1 LKPGKPQLIWGAAI
15 AAVALVAGFFFFRS
29 SLDGKSKVTYREY
42 RPVIGAIRQMI
53 STTATIKPQNRL
65 EIKSPVGGRIDKIL
79 VKEGDFVKKGQVLAL
94 VSSTERAALLDAATL
109 KGQGEIDY
117 WNKVYNQTALISPI
131 NGQVIV
137 SNLNPG
143 QTITTSDPVLVLSD
157 RLIVRA
163 DVDETDIGNVKTGQ
177 KAVISLDAYPGIR
190 VEGVVDHIYYESTL
204 VSNVNI
210 YRVDIV
216 PVKVPE
222 VFRSGMSAN
231 IDIIV
236 NEKENVL
243 TLPVAAVKG
252 QNGRSFVLMR
262 AAAPDSVRRVP
273 VRLGLQDESNVE
285 IESGLLASDVV
296 VVRDKAFVLPKD
308 NNGGS
313 NPFLPSPPRDK
324 QKRGQ

>member
-1 LKPGKPQLIWGAAI
+1 MKAGKPQLIWGAVAAAI
-15 AAVALVAGFFFFRS
+15 VLAAGFFFFRS
-29 SLDGKSKVTYREY
+29 SFDGKSKVSYREY
-42 RPVIGAIRQMI
+42 RPEIGAIRQMV

-94 VSSTERAALLDAATL
+94 VSSTERAALLDAATQ
-109 KGQGEIDY
+109 KGQSEIDY

-131 NGQVIV
+131 DGQVIV
-137 SNLNPG
+137 SSLNPG
-143 QTITTSDPVLVLSD
+143 QTITTSDAVLVLSD
-157 RLIVRA
+157 RLIVQA
-163 DVDETDIGNVKTGQ
+163 DVDETDIGNVKVGQ
-177 KAVISLDAYPGIR
+177 KARISLDAYPGIR
-190 VEGVVDHIYYESTL
+190 VDGVVDHIYYESTL
-204 VSNVNI
+204 VNNVNI
-210 YRVDIV
+210 YHVDIL
-216 PVKVPE
+216 PVEVPE

-231 IDIIV
+231 IDIVI

-243 TLPVAAVKG
+243 TLPLVAVRS

-285 IESGLLASDVV
+285 IESGLSASDVV
-296 VVRDKAFVLPKD
+296 VTRDKAFVLPK

-324 QKRGQ
+324 KRSQ

>member
-1 LKPGKPQLIWGAAI
+1 MKAGKPQLIWGSVVAAI
-15 AAVALVAGFFFFRS
+15 VLAAGFFFFRS
-29 SLDGKSKVTYREY
+29 SFDGKSKVTYKEY
-42 RPVIGAIRQMI
+42 RPEIGAIRQMV

-94 VSSTERAALLDAATL
+94 VSSTERAALLDAATQ
-109 KGQGEIDY
+109 KGQSEIDY

-131 NGQVIV
+131 DGQVIV

-143 QTITTSDPVLVLSD
+143 QTITTNDAVLVLSD
-157 RLIVRA
+157 RLIVQA
-163 DVDETDIGNVKTGQ
+163 DVDETDIGNVKVGQ
-177 KAVISLDAYPGIR
+177 KARISLDAYPDIR
-190 VEGVVDHIYYESTL
+190 VDGVVDHIYYESTL
-204 VSNVNI
+204 VNNVNI
-210 YRVDIV
+210 YHVDIL
-216 PVKVPE
+216 PVEVPE

-231 IDIIV
+231 IDIVV

-243 TLPVAAVKG
+243 TLPLAAVRS

-262 AAAPDSVRRVP
+262 AAAPDSVRRMP
-273 VRLGLQDESNVE
+273 VRLGLQDENNVE
-285 IESGLLASDVV
+285 IESGLSASDVV
-296 VVRDKAFVLPKD
+296 VARDKAFVLPK

-324 QKRGQ
+324 QKKNQ

>member
-1 LKPGKPQLIWGAAI
+1 MKAGKPQLILGAVAAAI
-15 AAVALVAGFFFFRS
+15 VLAAGFFFFRS
-29 SLDGKSKVTYREY
+29 SLDGKSKVTYKEY
-42 RPVIGAIRQMI
+42 RPEIGAIRQLV

-109 KGQGEIDY
+109 KGQSEIDY

-131 NGQVIV
+131 DGQVIV

-143 QTITTSDPVLVLSD
+143 QTITTNDAVLVLSD
-157 RLIVRA
+157 RLIVQA
-163 DVDETDIGNVKTGQ
+163 DVDETDIGNVKVGQ
-177 KAVISLDAYPGIR
+177 KAEITLDAYPDIR
-190 VEGVVDHIYYESTL
+190 VEGVVNRIYYESTL

-210 YRVDIV
+210 YHVDIL
-216 PVKVPE
+216 PVKSPE

-231 IDIIV
+231 IEIVV
-236 NEKENVL
+236 NEKDNVL
-243 TLPVAAVKG
+243 TLPVAAVKS
-252 QNGRSFVLMR
+252 QNGHSFVLMR

-273 VRLGLQDESNVE
+273 VRLGLQDDSNVE
-285 IESGLLASDVV
+285 IQSGLSASDVV
-296 VVRDKAFVLPKD
+296 VVRDKAFVLPKE

-324 QKRGQ
+324 KRSQ